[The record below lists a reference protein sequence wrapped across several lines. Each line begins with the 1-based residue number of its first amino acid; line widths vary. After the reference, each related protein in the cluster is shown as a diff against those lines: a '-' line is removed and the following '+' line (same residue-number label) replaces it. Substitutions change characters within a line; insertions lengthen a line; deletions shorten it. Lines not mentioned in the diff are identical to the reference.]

1 MGFLFTND
9 QLCKYFIVVLY
20 GFFTFTPAA
29 IVVAV
34 VAVATVSAVTAVTMA
49 VTMLLYL
56 M

>member
-1 MGFLFTND
+1 VGFLFTND

-29 IVVAV
+29 IVVTV
-34 VAVATVSAVTAVTMA
+34 VAVATASAVTAIVTM
-49 VTMLLYL
+49 VLYL